1 MRKKAIFICAS
12 LLLFATITPQAQVL
26 KKLKKAAE
34 KTLETVD
41 KTEKNIKKVEDTKNA
56 IQNEV
61 EATKNSI
68 QNDVNE
74 TVGTKTTSSDNSSL
88 ETTQSSSSVN
98 SISQSVKHDG
108 KAIYVSRTNGDNGN
122 DGSRNAPFKNLQKAL
137 DKAPAGSTIMVAEGN
152 YYGSLNSGNINITKP
167 VTIMGGYNS
176 DFSERNIL
184 KYRTMIQPTPES
196 NGSHT
201 IKGTISLTSIV
212 APNDKVVIDGLI
224 IDRGNTISYN
234 KAGKGRPEGVESPQM
249 NPNGNQRIGWHRP
262 QICRNLY
269 KRVFGNLFQR

>member
-88 ETTQSSSSVN
+88 ETTQSPSSVN

-122 DGSRNAPFKNLQKAL
+122 DGSRNAPF
-137 DKAPAGSTIMVAEGN
+137 
-152 YYGSLNSGNINITKP
+152 
-167 VTIMGGYNS
+167 
-176 DFSERNIL
+176 
-184 KYRTMIQPTPES
+184 
-196 NGSHT
+196 
-201 IKGTISLTSIV
+201 
-212 APNDKVVIDGLI
+212 
-224 IDRGNTISYN
+224 
-234 KAGKGRPEGVESPQM
+234 
-249 NPNGNQRIGWHRP
+249 
-262 QICRNLY
+262 
-269 KRVFGNLFQR
+269 